1 MVIQEG
7 VNMIAFGEAY
17 DKMMAQSIHWSS
29 ERVSLDQAM
38 GRVLAEDV
46 LSDTDM
52 PPFNKSAM
60 DGYACRR
67 ADLEHPLTVVE
78 HIPAGVAPKNVVG
91 PGQCSKIMTGAP
103 VPEGA
108 DCVIMVEWTEGVADQ
123 TIRFTGEDTANNVCL
138 KGEDIRSGDRVL
150 SAGEC
155 IGPAHVAV
163 LASVGCVAPKVSRQV
178 RVGVIATGS
187 ELVEPGIVPELA
199 QIRNSNSYQ
208 LCAQVRRMGG
218 LPRYYGIAPDDSEA
232 IHRVIGQAKSQNDVI
247 LLSGGVSMGDFDL
260 VPDVLKHAGFECLFE
275 SVAMQP
281 GRPTLFGRSETT
293 FCFGLPGNPV
303 STYVVFEI
311 LVKPFIFKMMGH
323 AYRAPTVQATLE
335 QSVKRRK
342 AKRLSSLPVVFTGP
356 GKVRPIEY
364 HGSAHIGAMAQAQG
378 LITLPEGIYEIPEGS
393 DVHVRPL

>member
-1 MVIQEG
+1 
-7 VNMIAFGEAY
+7 MIPFDEAY
-17 DKMMAQSIHWSS
+17 ETVMAQSVHWSA
-29 ERVSLDQAM
+29 ERVSVDQAL

-46 LSDTDM
+46 RSDMDM

-67 ADLEHPLTVVE
+67 ADLGDALTVVE
-78 HIPAGVAPKNVVG
+78 EIPAGTFPKRAVG

-108 DCVIMVEWTEGVADQ
+108 DCVIMVEKTSQVPDQ
-123 TIRFTGEDTANNVCL
+123 TIRFTGQDTADNICVQ
-138 KGEDIRSGDRVL
+138 GEDIKTGDTVL

-155 IGPAHVAV
+155 IGPAHVAM
-163 LASVGCVAPKVSRQV
+163 LATVGCVAPKVSRRV

-187 ELVEPGIVPELA
+187 ELVEPGTGPDPA

-208 LCAQVRRMGG
+208 LCAQITQMGA
-218 LPRYYGIAPDDSEA
+218 LPRYYGIVPDESEA
-232 IHRVIGQAKSQNDVI
+232 IHDVIGRASVQNDVI

-260 VPDVLKHAGFECLFE
+260 VPGVLADSGFECLFD

-281 GRPTLFGRSETT
+281 GRPTIFGRGETT

-311 LVKPFIFKMMGH
+311 LVKPFLYHLMGH
-323 AYRAPTVQATLE
+323 AYRAACVAALLE

-342 AKRLSSLPVVFTGP
+342 ALRLSTLPIVFTESGR
-356 GKVRPIEY
+356 VRAIDY
-364 HGSAHIGAMAQAQG
+364 HGSAHIGAIAQAQG
-378 LITLPEGIYEIPEGS
+378 LISLPEGTLEISQGS
-393 DVHVRPL
+393 EVHVRPL